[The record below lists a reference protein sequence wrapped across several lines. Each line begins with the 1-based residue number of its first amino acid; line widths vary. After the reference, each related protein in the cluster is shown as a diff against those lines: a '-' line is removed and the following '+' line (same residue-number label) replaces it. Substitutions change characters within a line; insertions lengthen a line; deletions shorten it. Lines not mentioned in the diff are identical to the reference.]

1 YGVRPIIYTNIEFYK
16 QKLGSDFDSYPL
28 WIAHYFQ
35 NYQPRI
41 KREWLFWQHNEA
53 GRVNGILSKVD
64 FNVFNGDSA
73 DFKKLL
79 IE

>member
-1 YGVRPIIYTNIEFYK
+1 M
-16 QKLGSDFDSYPL
+16 DSQ
-28 WIAHYFQ
+28 AACGK
-35 NYQPRI
+35 RG
-41 KREWLFWQHNEA
+41 KREWLFWQHNEE

-64 FNVFNGDSA
+64 FNVFYGDSA